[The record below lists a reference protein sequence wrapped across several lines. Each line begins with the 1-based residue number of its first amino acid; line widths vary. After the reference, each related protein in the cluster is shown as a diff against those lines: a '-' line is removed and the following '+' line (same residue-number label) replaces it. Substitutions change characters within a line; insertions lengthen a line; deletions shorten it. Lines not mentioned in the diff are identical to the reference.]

1 MRQVRKSLRARALL
15 ARSLRGQAG
24 ERKGSAV
31 TADKAIGVSL
41 EPYVY
46 SVKLRETPICP
57 NPMCHLPLHVF
68 FVMLYI

>member
-15 ARSLRGQAG
+15 ARSLRCQAG

-41 EPYVY
+41 EPWTQIPMY
-46 SVKLRETPICP
+46 SV
-57 NPMCHLPLHVF
+57 N
-68 FVMLYI
+68 